1 MKGYVLVSV
10 LVAMFLPV
18 IVFGQE
24 HGESKE
30 HPQEDMERQIHLRR
44 MQLEMEEQEAELD
57 FHRNMRELE
66 LKERKIALAYK
77 QKSMHKQKP
86 KKHPKLCEHHC
97 GEKMAPLLIICFV
110 VNILLTVWVYQDMR
124 KRGSGS
130 GIWIVIV
137 LLTGLLGVLPYA
149 IVRLS
154 DGREAK

>member
-1 MKGYVLVSV
+1 MKGYVLISV

-30 HPQEDMERQIHLRR
+30 HQQEDMERQIHLWR

-57 FHRNMRELE
+57 FRRNMRELE
-66 LKERKIALAYK
+66 LAERRIALEHQRKA
-77 QKSMHKQKP
+77 QKHR
-86 KKHPKLCEHHC
+86 KHFKHNC

-110 VNILLTVWVYQDMR
+110 VHVLLAVWVYQDIR
-124 KRGSGS
+124 KRSSGS